1 MIVADA
7 SVIVTALADD
17 GIDGEAAR
25 ERLSGE
31 ALFAPHLIDI
41 EVLSAW
47 RRMVAA
53 GQLTESRAA
62 QAITDLDD
70 LRITRAPHRPLLR
83 RCWQL
88 RHNLSTYDACYVA
101 LAEISAATLLTA
113 DSRIA
118 SAPGPTCDVEVLS
131 SPK

>member
-1 MIVADA
+1 MIVTDA

-17 GIDGEAAR
+17 GIDGTAAR

-31 ALFAPHLIDI
+31 VLLAPHLIDV

-47 RRMVAA
+47 RRIVAA
-53 GQLTESRAA
+53 GQMTESRAA
-62 QAITDLDD
+62 QAIADLND
-70 LRITRAPHRPLLR
+70 LRITRAPHGPLLK

-101 LAEISAATLLTA
+101 LAEISEVTLLTA